1 MSRNPID
8 KILDE
13 NDSEPIVLYN
23 EKGEEVTFEQVA
35 VIPLEDRGYTILKP
49 IGAFDLEENEALV
62 FELVQM
68 DGDMALQLVLEDD
81 INDAVFA
88 DYTRLLE
95 EEGSN

>member
-1 MSRNPID
+1 M
-8 KILDE
+8 
-13 NDSEPIVLYN
+13 
-23 EKGEEVTFEQVA
+23 
-35 VIPLEDRGYTILKP
+35 KP

-81 INDAVFA
+81 IIDAVFA
-88 DYTRLLE
+88 DYNRLLE